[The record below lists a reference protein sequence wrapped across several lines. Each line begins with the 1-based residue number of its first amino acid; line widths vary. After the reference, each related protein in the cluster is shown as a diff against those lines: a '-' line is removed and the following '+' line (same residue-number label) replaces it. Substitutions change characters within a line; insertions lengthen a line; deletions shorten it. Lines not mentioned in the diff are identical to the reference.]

1 MRVELVSLKE
11 ICLLKT
17 RCRSIYGV
25 AVIIVYWDGFVV
37 SRFCL
42 EFGESEQQFQ
52 YDPSF
57 VILLVKKTGA
67 EFRS

>member
-1 MRVELVSLKE
+1 MRVEFVSLKE

-25 AVIIVYWDGFVV
+25 AVIIVCWDGFVV

-52 YDPSF
+52 YD
-57 VILLVKKTGA
+57 
-67 EFRS
+67 R